1 MSVLCYYLLFR
12 FNCLMSYFSH
22 FAIFIVYYKI
32 VYEKNKTDLIEI
44 NLIIKQRAI
53 FELRNLTIISFLI
66 KIFGFICYVCYF

>member
-1 MSVLCYYLLFR
+1 
-12 FNCLMSYFSH
+12 MSYFSH

-53 FELRNLTIISFLI
+53 FQLRNLTIISFLI
-66 KIFGFICYVCYF
+66 KIFGFIC